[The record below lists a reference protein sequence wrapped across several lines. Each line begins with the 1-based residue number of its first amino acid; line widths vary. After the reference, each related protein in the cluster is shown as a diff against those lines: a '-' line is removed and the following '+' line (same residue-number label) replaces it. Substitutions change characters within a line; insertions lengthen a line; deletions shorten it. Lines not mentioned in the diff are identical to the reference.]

1 MSPDVS
7 GPREIDKAYREWDRA
22 MTVSER
28 AEFVGGVA
36 TAIGLLCGVLGFR
49 LACGVAVAIV
59 GCAVIVR
66 SIALDAAERALPA
79 EEDGE

>member
-1 MSPDVS
+1 VTRD
-7 GPREIDKAYREWDRA
+7 EAKASLEA
-22 MTVSER
+22 STTNEL
-28 AEFVGGVA
+28 E
-36 TAIGLLCGVLGFR
+36 AIACGVLGFR

-59 GCAVIVR
+59 GVAVIVR